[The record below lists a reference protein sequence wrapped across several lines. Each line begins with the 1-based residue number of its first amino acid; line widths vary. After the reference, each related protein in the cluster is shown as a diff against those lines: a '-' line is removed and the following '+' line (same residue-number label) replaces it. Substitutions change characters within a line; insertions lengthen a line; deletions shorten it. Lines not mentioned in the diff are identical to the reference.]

1 MDNKLKPGDLVKVK
15 DSCAYGG
22 VYMQQIA
29 GREALIL
36 SHLEQHP
43 EMICLRCHVLINGKK
58 YLVWTRDLEK
68 INEAG

>member
-1 MDNKLKPGDLVKVK
+1 MQPGDLVKVK

-36 SHLEQHP
+36 SCREQSP
-43 EMICLRCHVLINGKK
+43 LSCFVLVGGKK
-58 YLVWTRDLEK
+58 YLVWTRDLEGLH
-68 INEAG
+68 EAG

>member
-1 MDNKLKPGDLVKVK
+1 MQPGDLVKVK

-36 SHLEQHP
+36 SYREQSP
-43 EMICLRCHVLINGKK
+43 LSCFVLVGGKK
-58 YLVWTRDLEK
+58 YLVWTRDLE
-68 INEAG
+68 EFHETE